1 MCTQNQFILSI
12 KGAWTKETCRV
23 SISKDELENLLFD
36 DDFYLD
42 SFLRQ
47 SGSAAD
53 YVISRYKKCHESSK
67 LEVHFCSIKCYTQ
80 RVLWWLKNVK

>member
-53 YVISRYKKCHESSK
+53 YVISRYKKCHESWK
-67 LEVHFCSIKCYTQ
+67 LEIQFCSIKCYP
-80 RVLWWLKNVK
+80 